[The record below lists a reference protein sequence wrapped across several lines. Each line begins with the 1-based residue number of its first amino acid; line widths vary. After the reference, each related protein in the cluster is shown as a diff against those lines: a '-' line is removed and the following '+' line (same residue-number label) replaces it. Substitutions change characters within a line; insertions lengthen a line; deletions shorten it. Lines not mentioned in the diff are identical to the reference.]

1 MSALCL
7 YQEISPVRFT
17 SATTRLVRSEAYSGT
32 TKTRLRQSVSAK
44 PNLSASRQE
53 STPISTSTIWL
64 GPSCVPRS
72 SPAST
77 GATPASPSLRTT
89 RTSCSPPPPWATFS
103 ASTSEMERPYV
114 LSRGTRGR
122 STILWRCLRWRSWS
136 RRGRIATAACLTSG
150 VSGPSDLI
158 N

>member
-7 YQEISPVRFT
+7 YQEISPVRFI
-17 SATTRLVRSEAYSGT
+17 SATTRQVRSEASSVT
-32 TKTRLRQSVSAK
+32 TKTRLRQSASAK
-44 PNLSASRQE
+44 PNPSVSRQE
-53 STPISTSTIWL
+53 STPISTSTTWL
-64 GPSCVPRS
+64 GPSSVPKS

-89 RTSCSPPPPWATFS
+89 RTSCSPPPPWATSS

-114 LSRGTRGR
+114 LSRGTRGQ
-122 STILWRCLRWRSWS
+122 STTWWRCLRWRSWS
-136 RRGRIATAACLTSG
+136 QRGRIATAACLTLE
-150 VSGPSDLI
+150 VSGPSYLI